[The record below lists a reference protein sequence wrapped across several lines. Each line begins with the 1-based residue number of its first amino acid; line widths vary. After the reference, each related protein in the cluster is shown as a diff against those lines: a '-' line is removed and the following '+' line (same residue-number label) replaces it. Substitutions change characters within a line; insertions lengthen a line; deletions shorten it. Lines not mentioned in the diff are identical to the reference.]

1 MSANERREANEE
13 SESTCME
20 LHDAATDI
28 ELLMINVCLSKCIRE

>member
-1 MSANERREANEE
+1 MSANERREANDE

-28 ELLMINVCLSKCIRE
+28 ELLMINDG